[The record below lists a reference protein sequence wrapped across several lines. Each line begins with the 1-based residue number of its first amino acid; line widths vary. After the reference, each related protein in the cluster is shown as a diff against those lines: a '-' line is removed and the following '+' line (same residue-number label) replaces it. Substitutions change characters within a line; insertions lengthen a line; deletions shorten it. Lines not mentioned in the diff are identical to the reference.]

1 MASDGYYTP
10 CNVGIYIGGYK
21 ISDAFRVD
29 WDCRDSKTP
38 LYGWADDK
46 YRAIT
51 KGRKIITGRIV
62 INYTHPDYL
71 VNAINRHHI
80 VLNNEQYAGS
90 REPGYN
96 YAEEENMMAYLEK
109 SGTERVKFLA
119 DLAGKNYGYL
129 SYSLARRAIVADFL
143 DNSELPDPHSVKTL
157 NSGRV
162 THYYKDHPTVK
173 PHIRNNQPY
182 ESERTFDILVTYGD
196 SMTEDHIET
205 IIKDAYIVGQSQA
218 ISASATGGGDVSS
231 SGSPIYEIYSFFA
244 KEIVAKKVPAR
255 NMDNKPEAKTD
266 DADA

>member
-51 KGRKIITGRIV
+51 KGRKITTGRIV

-71 VNAINRHHI
+71 TNAINRHYL
-80 VLNNEQYAGS
+80 VLNNEKIESSIKSPESIEA
-90 REPGYN
+90 GYN

-119 DLAGKNYGYL
+119 DLASKNYGHLNYIVKKDRIM
-129 SYSLARRAIVADFL
+129 SKLALGLAGSSHYEYWDYENHGHL
-143 DNSELPDPHSVKTL
+143 KQLWSHVK
-157 NSGRV
+157 
-162 THYYKDHPTVK
+162 
-173 PHIRNNQPY
+173 NNQPY

-196 SMTEDHIET
+196 SMTENHIET